1 MPNAVVYS
9 TLLDGVC
16 RCESMERALG
26 LLGEMEKEVG
36 NCSPRVVTY
45 TSVMQSFCEKGQTM
59 EALEILDRMETFG
72 CAPNHVTGSTLISSF
87 CMEGHV

>member
-16 RCESMERALG
+16 RRGSMERALE

-36 NCSPRVVTY
+36 NCSPNVVTY
-45 TSVMQSFCEKGQTM
+45 TSVTQTFVRKVRQWRHWKFWI
-59 EALEILDRMETFG
+59 EWKLLGVLLI
-72 CAPNHVTGSTLISSF
+72 TLQ
-87 CMEGHV
+87 VVL